1 MTVTAHNVLIL
12 SLVVVCLALVWRFLK
27 RHGTS
32 PGHDLRLAILLGG
45 TLAIVPCEWASG
57 VTAIDADMTLI
68 VSRGIGMKRADA
80 PRMRFLC
87 RPEWVIVDLVPEA

>member
-12 SLVVVCLALVWRFLK
+12 SLIVVCLALVRRFPN
-27 RHGTS
+27 RHKTS
-32 PGHDLRLAILLGG
+32 PGHDLRLVI
-45 TLAIVPCEWASG
+45 LAIVRRARASG
-57 VTAIDADMTLI
+57 VTAIDADTTLI

-87 RPEWVIVDLVPEA
+87 RPEWVIVDLVPE